1 MMTKDKIKKGLGFC
15 KADWCVMCPYCDC
28 IGCEGILKQD
38 ALTLIT
44 NQEKEIETSKTAL
57 TQATNMYSR
66 VIELLNTYDVND
78 VIALMEKLENAK
90 DKS

>member
-1 MMTKDKIKKGLGFC
+1 MMTKDEIKKGLEFC
-15 KADWCVMCPYCDC
+15 KANWCVMCPYCNC